1 MVASQ
6 FFERL
11 KYILNNESV
20 DFDEKV
26 LPQLILKFFPDWRR
40 TLNECQR
47 YAVGG
52 VIDSGILSSLNE
64 VKFNQLT
71 ESLKKKEF
79 TTVKKWV
86 SSNLDNEPS
95 HIFRSIYDSL
105 YTYLVPVTIP
115 QAVLIIAKYQYQ
127 SAFVADQEI
136 NLLAALTEI
145 MLECEFK

>member
-64 VKFNQLT
+64 VKFKELT
-71 ESLKKKEF
+71 DSLKKNEF